1 MTSCGVARRPPALPA
16 IRPRTSA
23 TFLVVGDIMLAR
35 RVAAAMSRA
44 RDPLLPFS
52 GMRDVLHS
60 VAFAF
65 GNLESPFSAR
75 AQASPSANRLI
86 FGAPSDTLSG
96 LMDAGFKILNLAN
109 NHALDQGPAGLRRT
123 ARLLDENAIQ
133 HVGAG
138 SDLDQAWQPAIVTAN
153 GIRIAFVGASYA
165 SLNDL
170 GVARSPLVA
179 RIEDR
184 ARLRRALAGL
194 RARADFVVVTMHAG
208 NEYTHRPN
216 QAQIDFAH
224 AAIDAGA
231 NLVVGAHSHWVQT
244 FESYNGKPVFY
255 GLGNFIFDQ
264 DWSRETT
271 HGLALRVRL
280 AKLPGA
286 ASASLER
293 IELLPVI
300 IEQASTPRLTTE
312 SEGRTI
318 LQDAGLDGLGEMIGG
333 RRKRGTNAGQSAM
346 AVSNA
351 TGSND
356 DQR

>member
-1 MTSCGVARRPPALPA
+1 MRGSRSISACTLLVAVWMTSCGVARRPPALPA

-35 RVAAAMSRA
+35 GVAAAIERS
-44 RDPLLPFS
+44 RDPRRPFS
-52 GMRDVLHS
+52 AMSDVLHS

-86 FGAPSDTLSG
+86 FGAPSDALSG

-138 SDLDQAWQPAIVTAN
+138 ADLDQAWQPAIVTAN

-170 GVARSPLVA
+170 GVARNPFVA

-184 ARLRRALAGL
+184 DRLRRVLANCH
-194 RARADFVVVTMHAG
+194 ARADFVVVTMHAG
-208 NEYTHRPN
+208 NEYTHKPN

-231 NLVVGAHSHWVQT
+231 DLVVGAHSHWVQT

-255 GLGNFIFDQ
+255 GLGNFVFDQ

-286 ASASLER
+286 AFATLER
-293 IELLPVI
+293 IELLPVV
-300 IEQASTPRLTTE
+300 IEHASTPRLATE
-312 SEGRTI
+312 REGRAI
-318 LQDAGLDGLGEMIGG
+318 LHDAGLDGLEGGIGG
-333 RRKRGTNAGQSAM
+333 RRGT
-346 AVSNA
+346 
-351 TGSND
+351 
-356 DQR
+356 